1 MFNKSIINQL
11 SILSLTLFIFS
22 ACDSGSSS
30 PVVQSTMKQD
40 YSEIT
45 VTQAELLKSINRAR
59 SEARDC
65 YPNDPLKGEM
75 PAVPPLTWNSQ
86 LYASA
91 LEHSTDLA
99 MSDTFSHDGSGTEYD
114 ITGDG
119 EPSKFYERILANGY
133 SSNYRAVGENIAGG
147 QKSIEEVMEAWL
159 ESPGHCVNIMSEK
172 YSEVGVAIVT
182 NRDSVYGIYWTQNFG
197 SNH

>member
-11 SILSLTLFIFS
+11 SILGLTLFAFS

-30 PVVQSTMKQD
+30 PVVLSTMKQD
-40 YSEIT
+40 SIEIT
-45 VTQAELLKSINRAR
+45 VTQAELLESINQAR

-65 YPNDPLKGEM
+65 YPNDPSKGEM
-75 PAVPPLTWNSQ
+75 SAVPPLTWNSQ

-99 MSDTFSHDGSGTEYD
+99 MSDTFAHDGSGTEYD

-119 EPSKFYERILANGY
+119 EPSKFYDRILANGY
-133 SSNYRAVGENIAGG
+133 SSNYKAIGENIAGG
-147 QKSIEEVMEAWL
+147 QKSTKEVMDAWL
-159 ESPGHCVNIMSEK
+159 KSPGHCVNIMSDK
-172 YSEVGVAIVT
+172 YTEVGVAIIT
-182 NRDSVYGIYWTQNFG
+182 NVDSAYGIYWTQNFG
-197 SNH
+197 SKY